1 MRISFMQ
8 MTEFCATSW
17 NLLFLQNFYVS
28 TEFCRIRYWQW
39 LLLFRN
45 LNPSLQSLLSK
56 LPLSLNQPTTT
67 GVTFCS
73 NLKFD
78 KHVKNILTICSQ
90 RCYLLKCLKAQ
101 GLPAKQLNVVFSAI
115 VMSRI
120 IYALPAWGGFLS
132 NDLVAKLDAFFKKAF
147 RWGYS
152 CDLRRL
158 SVLLQEADEH
168 LFIKCFITR
177 ITVFTSYYLWKRFYP
192 WNSGPRIVFL
202 LCLSVTLT
210 CTNVRLYCDICL
222 VMHIR
227 FCM

>member
-1 MRISFMQ
+1 MLKHFNYL
-8 MTEFCATSW
+8 FLA
-17 NLLFLQNFYVS
+17 LLFVEVFKSARSSCQA
-28 TEFCRIRYWQW
+28 
-39 LLLFRN
+39 
-45 LNPSLQSLLSK
+45 
-56 LPLSLNQPTTT
+56 
-67 GVTFCS
+67 
-73 NLKFD
+73 
-78 KHVKNILTICSQ
+78 VKSCF
-90 RCYLLKCLKAQ
+90 
-101 GLPAKQLNVVFSAI
+101 FSAI
-115 VMSRI
+115 VVSRN

-192 WNSGPRIVFL
+192 WNSGPRIVFW